1 MISLKH
7 SAAQQYLYNSTLN
20 NSAVDCR
27 AVLLCDSAPER
38 QKETK
43 WSQLKNEEDMLN
55 KKNISSQE
63 NATETV
69 LSKVEKEELEKKKI
83 SKGSRT
89 RGLEVKEEMTIDEKG
104 TVLDRKIINS
114 DENTER
120 FPFFETSVFRQ
131 PHHFILVQLHSKTK
145 NS

>member
-1 MISLKH
+1 MADTIF
-7 SAAQQYLYNSTLN
+7 
-20 NSAVDCR
+20 
-27 AVLLCDSAPER
+27 AVLFWDS

-43 WSQLKNEEDMLN
+43 WSQLKNEEDVLN
-55 KKNISSQE
+55 IKNISSQE

-104 TVLDRKIINS
+104 TVLDRKIIDS
-114 DENTER
+114 DENAER
-120 FPFFETSVFRQ
+120 FPFFETFV
-131 PHHFILVQLHSKTK
+131 IC
-145 NS
+145 N

>member
-1 MISLKH
+1 MWDH
-7 SAAQQYLYNSTLN
+7 
-20 NSAVDCR
+20 
-27 AVLLCDSAPER
+27 APER

-43 WSQLKNEEDMLN
+43 WSQLKSEEDMLN

-69 LSKVEKEELEKKKI
+69 LSKVEKEDLEKKKI

-89 RGLEVKEEMTIDEKG
+89 KALEVKEEMTIDEKG
-104 TVLDRKIINS
+104 EVLDRKIIHS

-120 FPFFETSVFRQ
+120 FPFLETFVISQ
-131 PHHFILVQLHSKTK
+131 PHTLFYSNYIHSKTK

>member
-1 MISLKH
+1 
-7 SAAQQYLYNSTLN
+7 
-20 NSAVDCR
+20 
-27 AVLLCDSAPER
+27 
-38 QKETK
+38 
-43 WSQLKNEEDMLN
+43 MLN
-55 KKNISSQE
+55 KKNLSNQE

-120 FPFFETSVFRQ
+120 FPFLEMFVISQ
-131 PHHFILVQLHSKTK
+131 SKQFILVQLP
-145 NS
+145 

>member
-1 MISLKH
+1 LWDH
-7 SAAQQYLYNSTLN
+7 
-20 NSAVDCR
+20 
-27 AVLLCDSAPER
+27 APER

-69 LSKVEKEELEKKKI
+69 LSKVEKEDLEKKKI

-89 RGLEVKEEMTIDEKG
+89 RGLEIKEEMTIDEKG
-104 TVLDRKIINS
+104 NVLDRKIINS
-114 DENTER
+114 DENAER
-120 FPFFETSVFRQ
+120 FPFLETSVISQ
-131 PHHFILVQLHSKTK
+131 PNHFILVQLHSKTK

>member
-1 MISLKH
+1 MWDH
-7 SAAQQYLYNSTLN
+7 
-20 NSAVDCR
+20 
-27 AVLLCDSAPER
+27 APER

-43 WSQLKNEEDMLN
+43 WSQLKSEEDMLN

-69 LSKVEKEELEKKKI
+69 LSKVEKEDLEKKKI

-89 RGLEVKEEMTIDEKG
+89 KALEVKEEMTIDEKG
-104 TVLDRKIINS
+104 EVLDRKIINS

-120 FPFFETSVFRQ
+120 FPFLEISVISQ
-131 PHHFILVQLHSKTK
+131 LHHFILVQVHSKTK

>member
-1 MISLKH
+1 MDTIF
-7 SAAQQYLYNSTLN
+7 
-20 NSAVDCR
+20 

-43 WSQLKNEEDMLN
+43 WSQLKSEEDMLN

-69 LSKVEKEELEKKKI
+69 LSKVEKEDLEKKKI

-89 RGLEVKEEMTIDEKG
+89 RGLEVKEEMTIDEQG
-104 TVLDRKIINS
+104 EVLDRKIINS
-114 DENTER
+114 NENTER
-120 FPFFETSVFRQ
+120 FPFLETFVISQ
-131 PHHFILVQLHSKTK
+131 PHHFILVQLHTFK
-145 NS
+145 NQKFLGFFNFEEDRYS

>member
-1 MISLKH
+1 MS
-7 SAAQQYLYNSTLN
+7 
-20 NSAVDCR
+20 
-27 AVLLCDSAPER
+27 
-38 QKETK
+38 
-43 WSQLKNEEDMLN
+43 N

-63 NATETV
+63 NAAETV

-104 TVLDRKIINS
+104 TVLDRKIIDSN
-114 DENTER
+114 ENTER
-120 FPFFETSVFRQ
+120 FPFLETYLIIK
-131 PHHFILVQLHSKTK
+131 PHRFILVQLHSKTK

>member
-1 MISLKH
+1 M
-7 SAAQQYLYNSTLN
+7 
-20 NSAVDCR
+20 
-27 AVLLCDSAPER
+27 CDSAPER
-38 QKETK
+38 RKETK
-43 WSQLKNEEDMLN
+43 WSQLKIDEDALN

-69 LSKVEKEELEKKKI
+69 LSKVEKEDLAKKKI

-104 TVLDRKIINS
+104 KVLDRKIINS
-114 DENTER
+114 NENTER
-120 FPFFETSVFRQ
+120 FPFLETSVISQ

>member
-1 MISLKH
+1 MLLSNIYGVLDYIKCKRSLYHKN
-7 SAAQQYLYNSTLN
+7 QILKYW
-20 NSAVDCR
+20 
-27 AVLLCDSAPER
+27 DS

-43 WSQLKNEEDMLN
+43 WSQLKNEEDVLN

-69 LSKVEKEELEKKKI
+69 LSKVEKEDLEKKKI

-104 TVLDRKIINS
+104 TVLDRKIIDS
-114 DENTER
+114 DENAER
-120 FPFFETSVFRQ
+120 FPFFETSVIRQ
-131 PHHFILVQLHSKTK
+131 PHHFIFKSNYIQKPKILRFFQF
-145 NS
+145 

>member
-1 MISLKH
+1 M
-7 SAAQQYLYNSTLN
+7 
-20 NSAVDCR
+20 
-27 AVLLCDSAPER
+27 CDSAPER

-43 WSQLKNEEDMLN
+43 WSQFKIDDDVLN

-63 NATETV
+63 NVTETV
-69 LSKVEKEELEKKKI
+69 LSKVEKEDLGKKKL

-104 TVLDRKIINS
+104 KVLDRKIINS
-114 DENTER
+114 DEKTER
-120 FPFFETSVFRQ
+120 FPFLEISVISQ
-131 PHHFILVQLHSKTK
+131 PHHFILVQLHSKTI